1 MNNLI
6 KGEIMNKLTKV
17 GLSALAGSLAV
28 VSANASEYSV
38 SGDSQVVWSSA
49 EGNEAGAVGSN
60 GRGFGVDTDI
70 YFTAGG
76 ELDNGWTVSVFSAM
90 DMEQSN
96 TATSGGL
103 NSSAQMTIG
112 MGSLGTFQFNDISGS
127 AANAIDDV
135 LPKAYEEAWD
145 GTSHASSFHSFGSST
160 QSGSIDYR
168 LPAISLGDI
177 SVSLTAT
184 YDPNSGSGPAGAG
197 GVAGN
202 DDSGA
207 AYTAKISGMG
217 LTIGAGHEEVA
228 SNSTGAT
235 GHKDGKYATGY
246 ILYSNGPISFGY
258 QEFAI
263 NPASAGDNTTQAPD
277 VEGDGMAISFTQD
290 NMSVSYA
297 EVKEQVQN
305 ISATTEMETEMT
317 ALQATYTMG
326 AMTLGMS
333 MYETDNPEGTTGK
346 YEETELSVSFAF

>member
-1 MNNLI
+1 
-6 KGEIMNKLTKV
+6 MNKLTKV

-28 VSANASEYSV
+28 VSANATDYSV
-38 SGDSQVVWSSA
+38 TGDSQVVWSSS
-49 EGNEAGAVGSN
+49 EGNEAGSNGSN
-60 GRGFGVDTDI
+60 GRGIGTDTDI

-96 TATSGGL
+96 AATSGGL
-103 NSSAQMTIG
+103 NSSAQVTIG
-112 MGSLGTFQFNDISGS
+112 LGSLGTFQFNEISGS
-127 AANAIDDV
+127 AANGIDDV

-168 LPAISLGDI
+168 MPAISLGEI
-177 SVSLTAT
+177 ALSLTAT
-184 YDPNSGSGPAGAG
+184 YDPNSGSGPASAG

-202 DDSGA
+202 DASGQA
-207 AYTAKISGMG
+207 FTAKVSGMG
-217 LTIGAGHEEVA
+217 LTLGVGNEEYA
-228 SNSTGAT
+228 SNATGSTGAA
-235 GHKDGKYATGY
+235 DGQRATGY
-246 ILYSNGPISFGY
+246 ILYSNGPMTIGY
-258 QEFAI
+258 QEMFQ
-263 NPASAGDNTTQAPD
+263 NSANLGDNTTQAPD
-277 VEGDGMAISFTQD
+277 VEGSGYAISFAQD
-290 NMSVSYA
+290 DFSFSYA
-297 EVKEQVQN
+297 EVKEEVKD
-305 ISATTEMETEMT
+305 ISATTSLETEMT

>member
-1 MNNLI
+1 
-6 KGEIMNKLTKV
+6 MNKLTKV

-38 SGDSQVVWSSA
+38 SGDTQVVWSSA
-49 EGNEAGAVGSN
+49 EGNEADSNTSN
-60 GRGFGVDTDI
+60 GRGIGVDTDI

-112 MGSLGTFQFNDISGS
+112 MGSLGTVQFNDISGS

-145 GTSHASSFHSFGSST
+145 GTSHSSSFHSFGSST

-168 LPAISLGDI
+168 LPALSLGGMTLN
-177 SVSLTAT
+177 LTAT

-197 GVAGN
+197 GVAAG
-202 DDSGA
+202 DDSGEA
-207 AYTAKISGMG
+207 FTAKISGLGG
-217 LTIGAGHEEVA
+217 LTIGAGHETYA
-228 SNSTGAT
+228 SGADGTTGSA
-235 GHKDGKYATGY
+235 DGQRATGY
-246 ILYSNGPISFGY
+246 ILYSNGPMSIGY
-258 QEFAI
+258 QEMFQNTA
-263 NPASAGDNTTQAPD
+263 NLGDNTTVAND
-277 VEGDGMAISFTQD
+277 VEGDGMAIAFSQD
-290 NMSVSYA
+290 NMSFSYA
-297 EVKEQVQN
+297 EVTETVKQ
-305 ISATTEMETEMT
+305 IAAATAELETEMT
-317 ALQATYTMG
+317 ALQATYTIG
-326 AMTLGMS
+326 AMTLGAS